1 VCSAV
6 RAAAVR
12 SAGGGKEW
20 KREIAIMVMRLVNQ
34 AELQEIGGLDVT
46 SGYCVKTLLLNSSV
60 SVDS

>member
-1 VCSAV
+1 MCSAV

-34 AELQEIGGLDVT
+34 AELQEIGVWMSLLVT
-46 SGYCVKTLLLNSSV
+46 VLKPFS
-60 SVDS
+60 

>member
-1 VCSAV
+1 
-6 RAAAVR
+6 VR

-60 SVDS
+60 NVDS